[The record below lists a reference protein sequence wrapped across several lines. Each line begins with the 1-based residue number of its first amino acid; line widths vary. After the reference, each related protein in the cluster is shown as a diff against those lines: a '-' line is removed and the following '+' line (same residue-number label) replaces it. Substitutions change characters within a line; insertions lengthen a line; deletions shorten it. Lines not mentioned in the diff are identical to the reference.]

1 MFLYYEGRFCH
12 LVIGS
17 WADSV
22 SLTLVDCLG
31 NAAAGLRKS
40 RKTKF
45 NTCAQISTSFFWIST
60 LDRRRPVCVW
70 KVQSSKLGVQS
81 SKYKCNISRHEL
93 PAPRFIVLQLG

>member
-45 NTCAQISTSFFWIST
+45 NTCAQISTSFFW
-60 LDRRRPVCVW
+60 LPLGP
-70 KVQSSKLGVQS
+70 QSGKQS
-81 SKYKCNISRHEL
+81 RS
-93 PAPRFIVLQLG
+93 APTRMAASFRSLRGTDEKTWLNNNKQSNL